1 MASVAQP
8 ALAVADGY
16 RVLAAPGRVGVV
28 EELWFGEREE
38 PLALVVR
45 LTDDRRGLLLAE
57 DVAGVSPEDRSLTI
71 SPAARLLHLD
81 PPHLETRDDGR
92 LAASWRATD
101 SALVLPEPHARLRG
115 LLPSAAPHPVTAIAR
130 ERPLWRTVLV
140 MLCTLALIVGSLI
153 ALDFLFAYAITGGP
167 PY

>member
-1 MASVAQP
+1 MASLAQP

-16 RVLAAPGRVGVV
+16 RVLAAQGRVGDV
-28 EELWFGEREE
+28 EEIWFGEREE

-45 LTDDRRGLLLAE
+45 LTDERRGLLLAD
-57 DVAGVSPEDRSLTI
+57 DVAGVSPDDRSLTMA
-71 SPAARLLHLD
+71 SGARVLHLD
-81 PPHLETRDDGR
+81 PPHLETTDDGR

-101 SALVLPEPHARLRG
+101 TALALPEAHPRLRG
-115 LLPSAAPHPVTAIAR
+115 LIPSSAPHPVGAVTR

-140 MLCTLALIVGSLI
+140 MLCTLAVIVGALI
-153 ALDFLFAYAITGGP
+153 ALDFFFAYVITGGP

>member
-8 ALAVADGY
+8 ALAAADGY
-16 RVLAAPGRVGVV
+16 RVLAAAGRVGDV

-45 LTDDRRGLLLAE
+45 LTDERRGLLLAD
-57 DVAGVSPEDRSLTI
+57 DVAGVSPDDRSLTM
-71 SPAARLLHLD
+71 AQGARLLHLD
-81 PPHLETRDDGR
+81 PPQLETMSDGS

-101 SALVLPEPHARLRG
+101 TPVALPESHPRLRG
-115 LLPSAAPHPVTAIAR
+115 LLPSTAPHPVSAVTR
-130 ERPLWRTVLV
+130 ERPLWRTVLI
-140 MLCTLALIVGSLI
+140 MLCTLAVIVGSLI
-153 ALDFLFAYAITGGP
+153 ALDFFFAYVITGGP